1 MTAIGV
7 WALVVL
13 VASAFFALAGWPFLA
28 TLFLFFGWCAINVA
42 IANDKGRSPV
52 GWLFF
57 SLILSP
63 LLGTIFLLCLPR
75 RQPGQ
80 PRAGASGVA
89 TITVIP

>member
-1 MTAIGV
+1 MTAIVV

-28 TLFLFFGWCAINVA
+28 TLFLFFGWSAINVA

-52 GWLFF
+52 GWIFF

-63 LLGTIFLLCLPR
+63 LLTILLLCLPR

-80 PRAGASGVA
+80 PRAGALDVA